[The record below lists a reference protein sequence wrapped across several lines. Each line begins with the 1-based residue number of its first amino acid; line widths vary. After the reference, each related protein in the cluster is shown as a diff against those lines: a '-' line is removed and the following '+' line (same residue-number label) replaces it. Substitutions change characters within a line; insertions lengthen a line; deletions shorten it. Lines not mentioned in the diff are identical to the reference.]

1 MLLLTKLDHKKILI
15 NIESIKYIETV
26 PDTIIFFLNGD
37 SIMVRESLEDVSNAV
52 IRFKAEV
59 MSQVQ
64 SSASET
70 P

>member
-37 SIMVRESLEDVSNAV
+37 SIMVRETLDEVSSAV
-52 IRFKAEV
+52 VRFKAEV

-64 SSASET
+64 SSVSET